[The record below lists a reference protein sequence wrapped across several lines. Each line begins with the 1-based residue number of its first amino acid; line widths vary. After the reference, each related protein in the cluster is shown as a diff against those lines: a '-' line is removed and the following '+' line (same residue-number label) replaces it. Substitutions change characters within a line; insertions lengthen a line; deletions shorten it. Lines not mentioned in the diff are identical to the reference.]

1 MDIEKNKE
9 LVRQI
14 TEQLW
19 NGRAYDRIPEF
30 YAEDYVADYSP
41 YAIRHGHEGIRGM
54 VERAYATFTDYH
66 EELREMIAE
75 GDTVVIRITISG
87 LQTGQWGPL
96 APTGKRA
103 VFDEAVFLRIR
114 DGKVVHQRG
123 IVDNLAALRQLG
135 AA

>member
-19 NGRAYDRIPEF
+19 NGRAYDKIPEF

-41 YAIRHGHEGIRGM
+41 YAIHHGLEGIRGM
-54 VERAYATFTDYH
+54 VERAYTTFTDYH

-75 GDTVVIRITISG
+75 GDMVVLRITISG
-87 LQTGQWGPL
+87 FQTGQWGPL
-96 APTGKRA
+96 PPSGKR
-103 VFDEAVFLRIR
+103 VEFDEAIFLRLR

-135 AA
+135 RA